1 MKTAIVPAY
10 KDTPEG
16 LDADTI
22 LRTCVHCGLCTAT
35 CPTYRL
41 LGDERDSPRGRIYLV
56 KQILEGGPVS
66 RITRFHLDRCL
77 TCGACE
83 TTCPSGVRYHHLLQ
97 LGLEL
102 IDKKA
107 PRPPHQRLQRFALRK
122 TLPYPKRLSP
132 MVRLANIMR
141 PVLPGT
147 LSRRIPPYQNLP
159 ALPDRSCQRK
169 VLILEGCAQS
179 VMTPATNA
187 ALIRVLDRM
196 NISVVNAPEAGC
208 CGAISY
214 HLAASQEGL
223 AFMRRNIDAWWPHVE
238 VGIEAIVISAS
249 GCGLMVRDYGH
260 VLRHDP
266 EYAEKAARISSL
278 VRDPVELLPEGD
290 LERLGRV
297 GKGRVIAFHAPCTL
311 QHGLRLAGRVE
322 PVLTKLG
329 FTLTPVADAHLCC
342 GAAGTYSLLQPT
354 LSQRLLTDKLS
365 RLEAGKPELIATANV
380 GCQLHLQ
387 TGTRVPVRHWIELLD
402 V

>member
-41 LGDERDSPRGRIYLV
+41 LGDERDSPRGRIYLI
-56 KQILEGGPVS
+56 KQILEGRPVS

-97 LGLEL
+97 LGREL
-102 IDKKA
+102 IDKKV

-122 TLPYPKRLSP
+122 ILPYPKRLSP
-132 MVRLANIMR
+132 MVRLADIMR
-141 PVLPGT
+141 PVLPGM
-147 LSRRIPPYQNLP
+147 LSRRIPPHRNLP

-179 VMTPATNA
+179 VMMPATNA
-187 ALIRVLDRM
+187 ALIRVLNRM
-196 NISVVNAPEAGC
+196 DISVINAPEAGC
-208 CGAISY
+208 CGAIGY

-238 VGIEAIVISAS
+238 AGIEAIVISAS

-266 EYAEKAARISSL
+266 EYAEKAARVSSL

-290 LERLGRV
+290 VERLGRI

-322 PVLTKLG
+322 PVLTQLG

-354 LSQRLLTDKLS
+354 LSQRLLTDKLA
-365 RLEAGKPELIATANV
+365 RLEVGKPELIATANV

-387 TGTRVPVRHWIELLD
+387 TRTRVPVRHWIELLD